1 MNIDLGYP
9 TYRSIKS
16 LNQSDL
22 TAQINDALKK
32 QSHIHGEKKS
42 DLIAFFLKRV
52 KPTKNLIVIAL
63 TKDRDHCFHHCYIG
77 VAKKWRKKEL
87 KKFYI
92 IDKLEEVHYTSGSE
106 FGDECKEIMRQI
118 AFTRIKKL
126 EL

>member
-9 TYRSIKS
+9 TYRSIKI

-22 TAQINDALKK
+22 TVQINDALKK

-63 TKDRDHCFHHCYIG
+63 TKDKDHCFHHCYVG
-77 VAKKWRKKEL
+77 TVKKWRKKEL
-87 KKFYI
+87 KKFYF
-92 IDKLEEVHYTSGSE
+92 IDSVSDDSFINLAN
-106 FGDECKEIMRQI
+106 DRKEIMRQI